1 MKTIANLYVDYDV
14 KAKAQALNIN
24 MSQLFNQMLELEVF
38 IVTNM
43 EKNTP
48 EEKIKL
54 LKQELALSNYKL
66 SELTKER
73 DKLKKDS

>member
-24 MSQLFNQMLELEVF
+24 MSQLFNQMLELEVSM
-38 IVTNM
+38 ITNT